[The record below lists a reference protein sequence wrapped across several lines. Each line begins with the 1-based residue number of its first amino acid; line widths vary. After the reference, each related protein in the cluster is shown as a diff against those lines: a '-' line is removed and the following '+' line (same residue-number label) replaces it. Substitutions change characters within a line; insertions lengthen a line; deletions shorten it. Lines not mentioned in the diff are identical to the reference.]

1 MKLESVDLTA
11 LTLDPANA
19 RHHSEVSIAAIADSL
34 EEFGQRKPVVVTA
47 DNVVVTGNGTVQAA
61 LELGWKKIDAVRI
74 PADWSAEKI
83 AAYAIADNRTSEF
96 STWSTDALLQSLESF
111 DVETLDIIGFSEGD
125 IEDLL
130 DLKKNPFVMERVDIK
145 SLKPHPR
152 NYQEHPDDQLDHII
166 KSIEAHGFYRNI
178 VVARD
183 NTILAGHGV
192 VKAATKMGKKRIPV
206 IRLDIDADDPRALK
220 VMTSDNEINNLADV
234 DDRALTEMLRE
245 IMQDDTQGLTGTGFD
260 AEQLAALTMVTRHK
274 SEIEDKNAAAE
285 WLGMPEFEQAD
296 KVFKVVVNFES
307 LEDRAAFAEYVGQ
320 KFTDKTNSI
329 WFPFKEKRDIMSLKF
344 DYDDEQ

>member
-1 MKLESVDLTA
+1 MKLESIELSA
-11 LTLDPANA
+11 LTLDPKNA
-19 RHHSEVSIAAIADSL
+19 RHHSPESVKAIGDSL
-34 EEFGQRKPVVVTA
+34 AEFGQRKPVVITS
-47 DNVVVTGNGTVQAA
+47 DGVVVTGNGTVQAA
-61 LELGWKKIDAVRI
+61 LSLGWKKIDAVKV
-74 PADWSAEKI
+74 PADWSDDKI
-83 AAYAIADNRTSEF
+83 AAFAIADNRTSEF
-96 STWSTDALLQSLESF
+96 SSWSTDALLKQLEGF
-111 DVETLDIIGFSEGD
+111 DPATLEIVGFTEGD
-125 IEDLL
+125 IDDLL

-206 IRLDIDADDPRALK
+206 IRLDIEADDPRALK

-245 IMQDDTQGLTGTGFD
+245 IMLDDSQGLGGTGFD

-296 KVFKVVVNFES
+296 KVYKVVVNFES
-307 LEDRAAFAEYVGQ
+307 LEDRQAFAEYVGQ

-344 DYDDEQ
+344 DYDDAE

>member
-1 MKLESVDLTA
+1 MNLESVDLSA

-34 EEFGQRKPVVVTA
+34 EEFGQRKPVVITA

-61 LELGWKKIDAVRI
+61 VELGWAKIDAVRI

-145 SLKPHPR
+145 LLKPHPR

-245 IMQDDTQGLTGTGFD
+245 IMKDSSDLSGTGFNN
-260 AEQLAALTMVTRHK
+260 EQLTALVMNSRPAH
-274 SEIEDKNAAAE
+274 EIQSKAEASE
-285 WLGMPEFEQAD
+285 WLGMPDYDPVDTAI
-296 KVFKVVVNFES
+296 KMVVSFKTM
-307 LEDRAAFAEYVGQ
+307 EDREEFANLLGYKLTE
-320 KFTDKTNSI
+320 KTKSV
-329 WFPFKEKRDIMSLKF
+329 WFPDRDR
-344 DYDDEQ
+344 DDISSVMFGG

>member
-1 MKLESVDLTA
+1 MKLESIELSV
-11 LTLDPANA
+11 LTLDPQNA
-19 RHHSEVSIAAIADSL
+19 RHHSPESVKAIGESL
-34 EEFGQRKPVVVTA
+34 SEFGQRKPVVITS
-47 DNVVVTGNGTVQAA
+47 DNIVVTGNGTVQAA
-61 LELGWKKIDAVRI
+61 LSLGWKKIDAVRI
-74 PADWSAEKI
+74 PADWSADKI

-96 STWSTDALLQSLESF
+96 SSWSTDALLEQLEGF
-111 DVETLDIIGFSEGD
+111 DPSTLEIIGFTDGD
-125 IEDLL
+125 IDDLL

-145 SLKPHPR
+145 SLKAHPR

-166 KSIEAHGFYRNI
+166 KSIETHGFYRNI

-245 IMQDDTQGLTGTGFD
+245 IMEHDGSDLSGTGFNN
-260 AEQLAALTMVTRHK
+260 EQLTALVMNSRPAH
-274 SEIEDKNAAAE
+274 EIQSKAEANE
-285 WLGMPEFEQAD
+285 WLGMPDYEPVDSAI
-296 KVFKVVVNFES
+296 KMVVSFKS
-307 LEDRAAFAEYVGQ
+307 MEDREEFARVLGY
-320 KFTDKTNSI
+320 KLTDKTKSV
-329 WFPFKEKRDIMSLKF
+329 WYPDRDR
-344 DYDDEQ
+344 DDISSVMFGG